1 MTSAAFLAP
10 TPADVATNA
19 STAPPSQRAI
29 PPRVSKTA
37 TNSPA
42 TVVYVRTVDAARSAV
57 RSHAWNRPTA
67 STPPPASL
75 LMLRE

>member
-1 MTSAAFLAP
+1 VTSAAFLAP

-29 PPRVSKTA
+29 PPRVSKNA

-42 TVVYVRTVDAARSAV
+42 AVVYVRTVDAARSAV
-57 RSHAWNRPTA
+57 RSHAWNRATA